1 MQITYQLSES
11 EFTYDFFRSLKK
23 TLKGKKKV
31 EFSVITDENPYKIS
45 KEAFEEKILTNEKS
59 KERYKL
65 SPEVFDNLL
74 VNFEN
79 DINFNPIEVLK
90 KHKMIL
96 P

>member
-11 EFTYDFFRSLKK
+11 EFTYDFFRSLKR

-31 EFSVITDENPYKIS
+31 EISVIADESPYKIS
-45 KEAFEEKILTNEKS
+45 KEAFEKKILTNEKS
-59 KERYKL
+59 KERYNL
-65 SPEVFDNLL
+65 SPETFDNLL

-79 DINFNPIEVLK
+79 DVNFNPIEELK
-90 KHKMIL
+90 KHKVTL